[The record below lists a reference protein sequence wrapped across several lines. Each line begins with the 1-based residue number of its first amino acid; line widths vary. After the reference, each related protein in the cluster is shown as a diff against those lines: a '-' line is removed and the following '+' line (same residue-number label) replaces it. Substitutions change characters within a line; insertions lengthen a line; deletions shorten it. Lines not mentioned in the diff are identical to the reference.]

1 MKYSEFKAEVEK
13 LGLHLGVY
21 EFHIDVVDKN
31 GDTVS
36 CIAKD
41 VEMNIDT
48 DYGDFQRLPK
58 EQRVAVFES
67 LYKLAKTPLA
77 EREEE
82 KRYYL
87 RFIHPNILGERE
99 PFYLH
104 LHHSES
110 AKDYYEIGTVKAP
123 FGNKL
128 QTIFTESEIA
138 EMDIT
143 GFEKEPVKLEF
154 LNN

>member
-13 LGLHLGVY
+13 LGLHIGVY
-21 EFHIDVVDKN
+21 ESHIDVFDKH

-36 CIAKD
+36 RVAKD
-41 VEMNIDT
+41 VEMSIDT
-48 DYGDFQRLPK
+48 EYEDFQKLPQG
-58 EQRVAVFES
+58 QRVAVFES

-87 RFIHPNILGERE
+87 QLDLPLLNGWRNKYYMQHIHLGVSVSSSFIEERGCGWR
-99 PFYLH
+99 
-104 LHHSES
+104 
-110 AKDYYEIGTVKAP
+110 K
-123 FGNKL
+123 
-128 QTIFTESEIA
+128 IFTESEIA

-143 GFEKEPVKLEF
+143 GFKKEPVE
-154 LNN
+154 